1 MKHQFFFL
9 VLPPP
14 EQLLSQLKVVKDNFN
29 DYLQTV
35 QCLLILYDRILRAMN
50 GKDGPDNSF
59 GAY

>member
-1 MKHQFFFL
+1 MKHQYFFL

-14 EQLLSQLKVVKDNFN
+14 EQFLSQLKVVKDNFN
-29 DYLQTV
+29 NYLQAV
-35 QCLLILYDRILRAMN
+35 QCLLILDDRILGAMN